1 MGRAQV
7 QAMVKSEARVLQL
20 EGFGLGLSSRA
31 VVSLGIGLSLTLR
44 TRVFS
49 KDEQIRIE
57 FGGRS
62 YLGVGLSKGWR

>member
-1 MGRAQV
+1 M
-7 QAMVKSEARVLQL
+7 KSEARVLQL

-31 VVSLGIGLSLTLR
+31 VVSLGIGLSLR
-44 TRVFS
+44 ARVFS

>member
-1 MGRAQV
+1 M
-7 QAMVKSEARVLQL
+7 
-20 EGFGLGLSSRA
+20 
-31 VVSLGIGLSLTLR
+31 VSLGIGLSLR
-44 TRVFS
+44 ARVFS